1 MSDTLRT
8 GTEFVEYSDKL
19 SIERKKLDAIDLKIK
34 KVVETTAPLDVCDE
48 QRRIDYWSQVLT
60 QSNQQYEKKILI
72 YEEQIAYFQRMIDN
86 AKLERD
92 KPDFRPRFEVKRA
105 EKDLEL
111 KKTYKPKDLHK
122 LEIERASIE
131 KKIESF
137 KTLLGMSKPDTPA
150 VKKITTPSPPPPSS
164 KPENPPGPKTLRAK
178 KTVPAIPT
186 PVERPATPIPEPEEP
201 LEVAETAPFVVPVS
215 PPVAMPYQSEPKLIQ
230 NTKLVKVKK
239 VGPA

>member
-1 MSDTLRT
+1 MSDSLRT
-8 GTEFVEYSDKL
+8 ASEFVEYSEKL
-19 SIERKKLDAIDLKIK
+19 SAERRKLDIIDLKIK
-34 KVVETTAPLDVCDE
+34 KVVETTAPIDVCDE

-92 KPDFRPRFEVKRA
+92 KPDFRPRFEVRRA

-122 LEIERASIE
+122 LEIERASVE

-137 KTLLGMSKPDTPA
+137 KNLLGMSKPDPPA

-164 KPENPPGPKTLRAK
+164 KPENPPGPKAK
-178 KTVPAIPT
+178 RVIKVVTADNTVDTASPAERPPT
-186 PVERPATPIPEPEEP
+186 PVPEPIP
-201 LEVAETAPFVVPVS
+201 AVVPLP
-215 PPVAMPYQSEPKLIQ
+215 PPVAESSEPKLIQ
-230 NTKLVKVKK
+230 NTKVLRTKK
-239 VGPA
+239 VVPA